1 MSTKIYNG
9 FRMRELSSNELIVF
23 INELREKISPT
34 VHNAFCIGIIQI
46 ASKIIT
52 KCIEYNF
59 DFEGTPEK
67 AENVEKFLRSY
78 YLASL
83 TTTTMA
89 QRALGKMD
97 KVIDDLEW
105 PFIGGVI
112 NMAINIYKN
121 DTMNENKQSCYND
134 VRSSIALLQGS
145 KGKTLFMTFGNV
157 FTDCMYELIKKNDE
171 LVSKYE
177 IEEYG
182 YWNNTDKPDGIT
194 NEEWKNC
201 GDDWDAALPGLGV
214 PSRCGL
220 CSSDLIDP
228 DVLFSEVKM
237 AEDGRMRKIINDF
250 SLLKYIH
257 ALVCDKTISHFVK
270 MDSEYDEKLSSTYA
284 LVVKYREKIEK
295 DDPQMK
301 DYADKLENEMI
312 EQLSDRSIEEILSG
326 SILELLPKYTSY
338 KKMRNEGGNDYDN
351 QVSS

>member
-112 NMAINIYKN
+112 NMAII
-121 DTMNENKQSCYND
+121 
-134 VRSSIALLQGS
+134 
-145 KGKTLFMTFGNV
+145 
-157 FTDCMYELIKKNDE
+157 FT
-171 LVSKYE
+171 
-177 IEEYG
+177 
-182 YWNNTDKPDGIT
+182 
-194 NEEWKNC
+194 
-201 GDDWDAALPGLGV
+201 
-214 PSRCGL
+214 
-220 CSSDLIDP
+220 
-228 DVLFSEVKM
+228 KM
-237 AEDGRMRKIINDF
+237 
-250 SLLKYIH
+250 
-257 ALVCDKTISHFVK
+257 
-270 MDSEYDEKLSSTYA
+270 
-284 LVVKYREKIEK
+284 
-295 DDPQMK
+295 
-301 DYADKLENEMI
+301 
-312 EQLSDRSIEEILSG
+312 IL
-326 SILELLPKYTSY
+326 
-338 KKMRNEGGNDYDN
+338 
-351 QVSS
+351 